1 MAPQMVF
8 ISGEVATEHYGE
20 EHLFNI
26 EWDDTEKSCNIYV
39 IYTVYVGLG
48 SFVLTIM
55 SLTLFHHHSD
65 LKVHCVVLGKNF

>member
-48 SFVLTIM
+48 SFVL
-55 SLTLFHHHSD
+55 
-65 LKVHCVVLGKNF
+65 